1 MRFVWDASEVYL
13 KEKMGN
19 KKIGFFARIL
29 LNYIRIWDKAAA
41 DRPDYL
47 LSNSLYTQK
56 RIQKYYGRESTVIY
70 PPVIM
75 ENTEQENS
83 KSENTN
89 YKRQTANYF
98 LVVSRLSAY
107 KKIDKVIEAFN
118 KLELPLII
126 VGEGEEEKNLKAI
139 AEKNISFLG
148 FQPEAELQKIYAKVR
163 AFVFAA
169 EEDFG
174 MAAVEAMQQGVPVLT
189 LRKGGALETVIEG
202 KTGEF
207 FEAVSPEVIAD
218 TVRKFVENEEKYNK
232 EIIQKRAGE
241 FSKERFM
248 RELREYINKI

>member
-1 MRFVWDASEVYL
+1 MQGVNEVSTSTSTQ
-13 KEKMGN
+13 N
-19 KKIGFFARIL
+19 
-29 LNYIRIWDKAAA
+29 
-41 DRPDYL
+41 
-47 LSNSLYTQK
+47 TQK
-56 RIQKYYGRESTVIY
+56 ATASRNGPAPSVKDLGAQQSLKMRLQGKYGGSEKATFRSKLQKESVEAFKVDSY
-70 PPVIM
+70 QKG
-75 ENTEQENS
+75 ELEKAE
-83 KSENTN
+83 
-89 YKRQTANYF
+89 
-98 LVVSRLSAY
+98 
-107 KKIDKVIEAFN
+107 KKEAFN
-118 KLELPLII
+118 KLELPLVI